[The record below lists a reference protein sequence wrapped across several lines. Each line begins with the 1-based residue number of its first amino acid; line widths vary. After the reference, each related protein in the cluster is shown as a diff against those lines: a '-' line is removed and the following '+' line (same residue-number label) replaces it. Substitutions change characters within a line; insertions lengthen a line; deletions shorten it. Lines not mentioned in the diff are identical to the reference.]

1 MFYDKY
7 ISCKRGI
14 NTVRIFLSAYAC
26 EPDKGSEPGV
36 GWRWAKGLASRVELH
51 LLTRESNRDAIEKA
65 VAGLPAGDPLKLV
78 RFTYH
83 DLSKSWLWLKKRGL
97 LPTMAYYALWQWT
110 ACRRFARLADEADV
124 IHHLT
129 FCTLLCPGFW
139 KPKKAKFIIGPVG
152 APLVNHHYYPL
163 FGPQE
168 RLQRLRGWLMERY
181 HWLPWLDQLLKRAS
195 AIVPAN
201 SDTKKLLE
209 KRPYWIQATLL
220 DTGAPKAPIATA
232 AGSPDGV
239 FRMMYAGQ
247 LERRKGLELSLR
259 ALSRVSSSSTSPW
272 EFHVFGKG
280 PDMARLQGMAQE
292 MKIAERVKFQG
303 AVPQSELMNRFG
315 TMDAFLFTSIRDT
328 SAGVNLEA
336 MAHGLPIICIAHQGV
351 ADITD
356 DACAERVE
364 PGTIDYT
371 LQALADSITSMAAD
385 PARRQRMGIAAAMR
399 ANTTFSW
406 DEKFDRM
413 VQVYEKAIG
422 KKST

>member
-1 MFYDKY
+1 MM
-7 ISCKRGI
+7 R
-14 NTVRIFLSAYAC
+14 NTETLKVFLSAYAC

-36 GWRWAKGLASRVELH
+36 GWRWANGLASRVDL
-51 LLTRESNRDAIEKA
+51 LVLTRKSNRDAIEKA
-65 VAGLPAGDPLKLV
+65 VAALPAGDPLKLV

-83 DLSKSWLWLKKRGL
+83 DLSKSCLWLKKRGL

-139 KPKKAKFIIGPVG
+139 KPKNAKFVIGPVG
-152 APLVNHHYYPL
+152 APLVNPHYYSL
-163 FGPQE
+163 FGSLE
-168 RLQRLRGWLMERY
+168 RQQRLRGWLMERY
-181 HWLPWLDQLLKRAS
+181 HWLPWLDRLLKRAS

-201 SDTKKLLE
+201 SDTKQLLE
-209 KRPYWIQATLL
+209 KRPYHIQETML
-220 DTGAPKAPIATA
+220 DTGAPEAPIATA

-259 ALSRVSSSSTSPW
+259 ALAKVSASSTFPW

-280 PDMARLQGMAQE
+280 PDMTRLQNMAHQLHLS
-292 MKIAERVKFQG
+292 ERVKFHG

-315 TMDAFLFTSIRDT
+315 QMDAFLFTSIRDT

-351 ADITD
+351 GDITD
-356 DACAERVE
+356 EACAERIE
-364 PGTIDYT
+364 PGTIKMT
-371 LQALADSITSMAAD
+371 VQALADSIIRMAEN
-385 PARRQRMGIAAAMR
+385 PIRRQQLGLAAAMR
-399 ANTTFSW
+399 AKTKFSW
-406 DEKFDRM
+406 NEKFDRM
-413 VQVYEKAIG
+413 VQVYEEAIG
-422 KKST
+422 KKSA

>member
-1 MFYDKY
+1 M
-7 ISCKRGI
+7 SE
-14 NTVRIFLSAYAC
+14 RIKVFLSAYAC

-36 GWRWAKGLASRVELH
+36 GWRWANGLESRVELH
-51 LLTRESNRDAIEKA
+51 VLTRESNRAAIEKA

-139 KPKKAKFIIGPVG
+139 KPKKAKFVIGPVG
-152 APLVNHHYYPL
+152 APLVNPYYYSL
-163 FGPQE
+163 FGSQE
-168 RLQRLRGWLMERY
+168 RQQRLRGWLMERY
-181 HWLPWLDQLLKRAS
+181 HWLPWLDRLLKRAS

-201 SDTKKLLE
+201 SDTKQLLE
-209 KRPYWIQATLL
+209 KRPYRIQETML
-220 DTGAPKAPIATA
+220 DTGAPDTPITTAPV
-232 AGSPDGV
+232 SPDGV

-259 ALSRVSSSSTSPW
+259 ALARASTSSDLPW
-272 EFHVFGKG
+272 EFHIFGKG

-292 MKIAERVKFQG
+292 LKIAERVKFHG

-315 TMDAFLFTSIRDT
+315 QMDAFLFTSIRDT

-336 MAHGLPIICIAHQGV
+336 MAHRLPIICIAHQGV
-351 ADITD
+351 GDITD

-364 PGTIDYT
+364 PGTIDVT
-371 LQALADSITSMAAD
+371 VKALADSIIRMAEN
-385 PARRQRMGIAAAMR
+385 PTRRQQMGVAAAKR
-399 ANTTFSW
+399 ANNAFSW

-422 KKST
+422 KKSA